1 MESYITK
8 KLSERNLLDV
18 VENCREALRK
28 GYLDDAE
35 WEKEGIMRVVKM
47 RDFEQFKEERRKANE
62 DYDKF
67 CEYLESVLPE
77 IEKMS
82 DLTEKIR
89 RLKPLYEKALELDG
103 KRRFYDRGLDD
114 QFGETILVY
123 HVNLLRNLLKEIGE
137 EDLLFDIIDGYN
149 FDSFRIEMLRD
160 HLLLLALLPSDL
172 KNKQSL
178 SLKDFASLDTTT
190 LEYAKRIAEKYTHSN
205 LENTIIRLNKYLPFR
220 GKEEQMLEELENKKL
235 ERVTKRRNAIY
246 KIKEKLIA
254 NKKLEEFERVLK
266 IIDELTWY
274 NMYEDEFRHA
284 QLKEVADYFLR
295 EEVAKT
301 LYSLGIIPS
310 PNPMDYPQRVLL
322 KKMEDYLMRQEFHE
336 KLRNI

>member
-8 KLSERNLLDV
+8 KLSERNLLEV

-47 RDFEQFKEERRKANE
+47 RDFEQFKKERRKANE

-149 FDSFRIEMLRD
+149 FDSFRIEMLKD

-220 GKEEQMLEELENKKL
+220 GKEEQILEELENKKL
-235 ERVTKRRNAIY
+235 ERITKGKNAIY
-246 KIKEKLIA
+246 KIEEKLIA
-254 NKKLEEFERVLK
+254 NKKLEEFERV
-266 IIDELTWY
+266 
-274 NMYEDEFRHA
+274 
-284 QLKEVADYFLR
+284 
-295 EEVAKT
+295 
-301 LYSLGIIPS
+301 
-310 PNPMDYPQRVLL
+310 
-322 KKMEDYLMRQEFHE
+322 
-336 KLRNI
+336 

>member
-8 KLSERNLLDV
+8 KLSERNLLEV

-47 RDFEQFKEERRKANE
+47 RDFEQFKKERRKANE

-149 FDSFRIEMLRD
+149 FDSFRIEMLKD

-220 GKEEQMLEELENKKL
+220 GKEEQILEELENKKL
-235 ERVTKRRNAIY
+235 ERITKRRNAIY

-301 LYSLGIIPS
+301 LYNLGIIPS